1 MRRICRVLVVLG
13 LFSGCSVE
21 SSSAAKPTPAPAK
34 QVVEAAPAKT
44 PEGAQPAKVVE
55 PAAEPTPD
63 EPAPEA
69 APPGGEAGNLP
80 PQAPGSELAQR
91 FRDPPWYRKTLFPDA
106 TVTSTARSEANEQG
120 LFQSHIVFELKQ
132 GTTMEQCAEHLEK
145 SVGETVP
152 NLSREQQPDGRLKIA
167 GSTDRYNVTLLCGE
181 AKGTMRAYVA
191 FEWTS

>member
-1 MRRICRVLVVLG
+1 M
-13 LFSGCSVE
+13 E

-34 QVVEAAPAKT
+34 KVVEAEPAKT
-44 PEGAQPAKVVE
+44 PEDAQPAKVVE
-55 PAAEPTPD
+55 PTPEPT
-63 EPAPEA
+63 PEA
-69 APPGGEAGNLP
+69 APDGGDAGALP
-80 PQAPGSELAQR
+80 PQDPGSELAQR

-152 NLSREQQPDGRLKIA
+152 NLSREQQPDGRLKIS